1 MRAERRQPLHNNLLP
16 PLVQPFRI
24 EVFEELLVRG
34 AHGRELAFVVI
45 PVLREYLGVGELLR
59 DFPDVRSARLPL
71 LPLRGREMFW
81 ACGEHAQYRQARV
94 VLVRKDR
101 RRQCH
106 QPVGGFLQ
114 SCVDFGGI
122 VRQLVQVAVLCSR
135 RGE

>member
-1 MRAERRQPLHNNLLP
+1 MRAERRQPLHKNIVP

-24 EVFEELLVRG
+24 EFLHELLVRD
-34 AHGRELAFVVI
+34 AHVVELAFADI
-45 PVLREYLGVGELLR
+45 PIVREYLGVGKLLR

-81 ACGEHAQYRQARV
+81 ACGEHAQYRHARV